1 MKKMNYSSQSL
12 RHIISSMIVIVI
24 SLFIAACFLVPASM
38 MKIIFF
44 VLFIIGV
51 IIALYLLVFLIVDTF
66 LDDLEHEYN
75 EKQKH
80 HTTWKR

>member
-1 MKKMNYSSQSL
+1 MKKINYSSQSL

-24 SLFIAACFLVPASM
+24 SLFITACFMIPASM

-44 VLFIIGV
+44 VLFIIGA
-51 IIALYLLVFLIVDTF
+51 ITALYFIVFLIVDTF
-66 LDDLEHEYN
+66 LDDLEHEHD

-80 HTTWKR
+80 HTT

>member
-1 MKKMNYSSQSL
+1 MKKINYSSQSL

-44 VLFIIGV
+44 ALFIIGA
-51 IIALYLLVFLIVDTF
+51 ITALYFIVFLIVDMF
-66 LDDLEHEYN
+66 LDDLEHERD

-80 HTTWKR
+80 HTT

>member
-1 MKKMNYSSQSL
+1 MKNINYSSQSL

-24 SLFIAACFLVPASM
+24 SLFIAVCFMIPASM

-44 VLFIIGV
+44 VLFIIGA
-51 IIALYLLVFLIVDTF
+51 IIALYLLVFLMVDMS
-66 LDDLEHEYN
+66 LDDLEHEHD

-80 HTTWKR
+80 HTT